1 MAGNEYSPMP
11 FDAVS
16 RVTPLASFTIVTV
29 TPGIG
34 LCVSFTV
41 PRKPPWADCADSAVG
56 ALTTS
61 AIAINAHINEPR
73 NVFILCSSNGRP
85 TKGKRPRTPVQSK
98 RRAWNGSVSD
108 SASPAKWQVVAD
120 ESESLTD
127 PERWIESDIAVATGL
142 PPSLKLRRTT

>member
-1 MAGNEYSPMP
+1 MP

-61 AIAINAHINEPR
+61 AIPINAHINEPR

-85 TKGKRPRTPVQSK
+85 TKGEKSAYAGAVE
-98 RRAWNGSVSD
+98 RRAWDGSVSD
-108 SASPAKWQVVAD
+108 SASRAKWQVVAN
-120 ESESLTD
+120 
-127 PERWIESDIAVATGL
+127 PH
-142 PPSLKLRRTT
+142 